1 MIQPLNQR
9 VYNYNEIHQS
19 VKGTIFFIYTY
30 SYLHRFYITKIFQI
44 KIITYQIG
52 RYSIIQFFELLYKNF
67 LELKSLLLKEEYD

>member
-52 RYSIIQFFELLYKNF
+52 LLYKNF